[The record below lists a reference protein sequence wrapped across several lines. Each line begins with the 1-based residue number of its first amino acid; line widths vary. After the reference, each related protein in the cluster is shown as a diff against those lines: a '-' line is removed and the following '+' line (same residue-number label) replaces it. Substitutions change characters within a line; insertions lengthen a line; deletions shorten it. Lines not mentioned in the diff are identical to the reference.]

1 MSELSRILRLAVLL
15 DLIGWVL
22 IFGIVTC
29 ATPAHK
35 HDSEFRWDQES
46 LKAGDRGC
54 PTAIYTAPNG
64 ELKQC
69 P

>member
-1 MSELSRILRLAVLL
+1 MSDNFYRGLRFAIPIGLILWALLIWLALTLADPHKGEL
-15 DLIGWVL
+15 
-22 IFGIVTC
+22 
-29 ATPAHK
+29 
-35 HDSEFRWDQES
+35 RWDQES
-46 LKAGDRGC
+46 LKVGDRGC